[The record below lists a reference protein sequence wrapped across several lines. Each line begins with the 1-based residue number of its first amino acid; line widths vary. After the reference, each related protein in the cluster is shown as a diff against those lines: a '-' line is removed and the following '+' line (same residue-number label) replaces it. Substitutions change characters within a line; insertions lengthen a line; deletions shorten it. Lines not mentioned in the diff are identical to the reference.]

1 MLLKKLNKISLSE
14 ILILVLL
21 VIILLQ
27 RCGGGNSEHPTG
39 PQITRDTV
47 WVQKSSTII
56 SNPQVVKTITVPID
70 RWETEYLPDT
80 NYTKLVKQ
88 YTDLAEKF
96 LASNLYRDSLHID
109 SLGYVI
115 VKDTIS
121 KNLIAGRTF
130 SYNLHY
136 PIIKE
141 TIKIPEK
148 KRNQFYLGGYI
159 QGNQSSLDGI
169 GANLLFKDKKDKMF
183 GVSAGLSTNGQIM
196 YGVSSF
202 WKIKINGKSK

>member
-14 ILILVLL
+14 ILILALL

-27 RCGGGNSEHPTG
+27 RCGGNSEHPTA

-47 WVQKSSTII
+47 WVQKNSTII
-56 SNPQVVKTITVPID
+56 SNPEVVRTVTVPID

-96 LASNLYRDSLHID
+96 LASNIYRDSLHID
-109 SLGYVI
+109 SLGYVL
-115 VKDTIS
+115 VKDTVA
-121 KNLIAGRTF
+121 KNMLIGRTF
-130 SYNLHY
+130 SYNLSY

-141 TIKIPEK
+141 TIKVPEK

-159 QGNQSSLDGI
+159 QGNQTGLDGI

-183 GVSAGLSTNGQIM
+183 GVSAGLNTSGQII

>member
-27 RCGGGNSEHPTG
+27 RCGGNSEHPTG

-47 WVQKSSTII
+47 WVQKNSTII
-56 SNPQVVKTITVPID
+56 SNPEIVKTVTVPID

-121 KNLIAGRTF
+121 KNLITSRTF
-130 SYNLHY
+130 SYNFHY

-183 GVSAGLSTNGQIM
+183 GVSAGLNTNGQIM

>member
-14 ILILVLL
+14 ILILALL

-27 RCGGGNSEHPTG
+27 RCGGNSEHPTA

-47 WVQKSSTII
+47 WVQKNSTII
-56 SNPQVVKTITVPID
+56 SNPEVVRTVTVPID

-96 LASNLYRDSLHID
+96 LASNIYRDSLHID
-109 SLGYVI
+109 SLGYVL
-115 VKDTIS
+115 VKDTVA
-121 KNLIAGRTF
+121 KNMLIGRTF
-130 SYNLHY
+130 SYDLHY

-141 TIKIPEK
+141 TIKLSAPKKTQWFVGGFVQGEK
-148 KRNQFYLGGYI
+148 GTLI
-159 QGNQSSLDGI
+159 DEI
-169 GANLLFKDKKDKMF
+169 GAGLLIKNKKDQIF
-183 GVSAGLSTNGQIM
+183 GGHVGLSTSGAIQI
-196 YGVSSF
+196 GVSSY
-202 WKIKINGKSK
+202 WKIKIKK